1 MESGKIR
8 FDDELRKRIE
18 GHLEHFDRRQEPTGE
33 RTPAAVALALT
44 SGEDDQASFVITRRA
59 SRLRDHAGQW
69 ALPGGRLEP
78 GESADEAALREL
90 EEEVGLHLAS
100 GDILGQLDDY
110 STRSGFHITP
120 VVVWAGKNCRL
131 VPDPSEVAA
140 VYRVDLEEL
149 EKPGVPRLRQI
160 PESDRAVL
168 SIPLLEYQIHAPTA
182 AFLYQLREVALHGRA
197 TRVFDYDQPVFAWK

>member
-78 GESADEAALREL
+78 GESANEAAL
-90 EEEVGLHLAS
+90 
-100 GDILGQLDDY
+100 
-110 STRSGFHITP
+110 P
-120 VVVWAGKNCRL
+120 
-131 VPDPSEVAA
+131 
-140 VYRVDLEEL
+140 
-149 EKPGVPRLRQI
+149 
-160 PESDRAVL
+160 
-168 SIPLLEYQIHAPTA
+168 
-182 AFLYQLREVALHGRA
+182 
-197 TRVFDYDQPVFAWK
+197 